1 MNLTVNGKALSID
14 KSINLKE
21 LLTVAKAKQPD
32 YVTVELNGEFVD
44 HSGFE
49 TTFVKDGDKV
59 EFLYF
64 MGGGAR

>member
-21 LLTVAKAKQPD
+21 LLTVAKEEQPD